1 MIMVTHVLVN
11 AVDPTMP
18 SSLSPT
24 LVQGVLRDQM
34 GYQGV
39 IITDNLWMKGVSLRY
54 SLPEA
59 AVLAVLAGD
68 DLLEGPWNPAT
79 MNDVLNGLRNAVNS
93 GRISQDRIDQS
104 VRRILTLK
112 AQYGILPL
120 RQGASNGA
128 NPQALEGQRQALGAS
143 DRPRAM
149 GAA

>member
-1 MIMVTHVLVN
+1 
-11 AVDPTMP
+11 
-18 SSLSPT
+18 
-24 LVQGVLRDQM
+24 VQGTLRDEL

-59 AVLAVLAGD
+59 SVLAVLAGD

-79 MNDVLNGLRNAVNS
+79 MNDVLTGLRNAVTS
-93 GRISQDRIDQS
+93 GRISLDRIDDS

-112 AQYGILPL
+112 AQYGILPF

-128 NPQALEGQRQALGAS
+128 NTQALESQRQSLGAS

-149 GAA
+149 VAA

>member
-1 MIMVTHVLVN
+1 
-11 AVDPTMP
+11 
-18 SSLSPT
+18 
-24 LVQGVLRDQM
+24 M

-59 AVLAVLAGD
+59 SVLAVLAGD

-128 NPQALEGQRQALGAS
+128 NTQALEGQSQPLGAS

-149 GAA
+149 VAA

>member
-1 MIMVTHVLVN
+1 
-11 AVDPTMP
+11 
-18 SSLSPT
+18 
-24 LVQGVLRDQM
+24 
-34 GYQGV
+34 
-39 IITDNLWMKGVSLRY
+39 
-54 SLPEA
+54 
-59 AVLAVLAGD
+59 
-68 DLLEGPWNPAT
+68 

-128 NPQALEGQRQALGAS
+128 NTQALEGQSQPLGAS

-149 GAA
+149 VAA